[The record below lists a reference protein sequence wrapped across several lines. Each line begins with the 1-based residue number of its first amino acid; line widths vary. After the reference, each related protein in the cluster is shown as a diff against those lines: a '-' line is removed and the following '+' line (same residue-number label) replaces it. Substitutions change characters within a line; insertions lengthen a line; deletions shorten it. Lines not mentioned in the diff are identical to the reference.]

1 MFPTE
6 KGDPMI
12 HSETGD
18 PMKQWHITGGSRD
31 ITGLVLADVPRPEP
45 GADQVR
51 VRVRATSLNARDQI
65 VLNGT
70 YGQGVDEDLVPLSD
84 GAGEIDAI
92 GPGVTRWAVG
102 DRVAGLYFGGWYD
115 GPPPAG
121 MGFGLG
127 SPGQQ
132 GVLAESVVLHQDRV
146 SRIPA
151 DLSFEEAATLP
162 CAALTAWSALY
173 GDRPI
178 GPGSKVLVIG
188 TGGVSMLALQLARA
202 VGAEVIATSSSDEK
216 LGKARALGAADT
228 VNYSAT
234 PEWGEE
240 VLSRTGGVD
249 KIVNAVGGETLS
261 HCVTAIGGD
270 GEIAVMGLFAEPE
283 VPVNLPVLMS
293 KGASIRGTSV
303 GGSKAFEDMVAEI
316 EGKKIRPHVER
327 VFDFTDAVDAY
338 QTQARGV
345 FGKVVIRGAL

>member
-1 MFPTE
+1 
-6 KGDPMI
+6 
-12 HSETGD
+12 
-18 PMKQWHITGGSRD
+18 MKQWHITGGSRD
-31 ITGLVLADVPRPEP
+31 ITGLVLGDARRPEP

-65 VLNGT
+65 VINGT

-84 GAGEIDAI
+84 GVGEIDAI

-115 GPPPAG
+115 GPPPTG

-127 SPGQQ
+127 SPTEQ
-132 GVLAESVVLHQDRV
+132 GMLAESVVLHQDRV

-173 GDRPI
+173 GEHPV

-188 TGGVSMLALQLARA
+188 TGGVSMFALQFAHA
-202 VGAEVIATSSSDEK
+202 AGAEVIVTSSSDEK
-216 LGKARALGAADT
+216 LEKARALGAADT

-234 PEWGEE
+234 PQWGDE

-261 HCVTAIGGD
+261 HCVTAIGGH
-270 GEIAVMGLFAEPE
+270 GEIAVMGLFADPE
-283 VPVNLPVLMS
+283 VPVNLPVLMN

-303 GGSKAFEDMVAEI
+303 GGAKAFADMVAEI

-338 QTQARGV
+338 QTQARGA
-345 FGKVVIRGAL
+345 FSKVVIRGAL